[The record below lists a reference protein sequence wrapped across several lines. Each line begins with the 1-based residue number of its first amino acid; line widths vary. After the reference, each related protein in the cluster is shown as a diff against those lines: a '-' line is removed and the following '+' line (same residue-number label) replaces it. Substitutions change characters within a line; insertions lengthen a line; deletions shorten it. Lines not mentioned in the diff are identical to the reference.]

1 MRPYIISHM
10 ITSVDGR
17 IDCPMVAQ
25 ISGNEYYEAL
35 GRLGRSSKLS
45 GRVTAAL
52 ECTAVSEEN
61 GSGYAGK
68 PVGQESVHVACRA
81 DEYTIIVDTYGRLQ
95 WASGIADGHPVL
107 CILSEQVTEEHLE
120 TLRQRGVSWIA
131 TGKEHI
137 DLPRAM
143 ELLAE
148 RFGVERLIIVGG
160 GHINGGFLDAGLIDE
175 VSVMVAPG
183 VDGCKGGTAVFDGI
197 TGRGCNPFRLRL
209 RSVEQW
215 PGTEVVWL
223 RYAVGRTNG

>member
-1 MRPYIISHM
+1 MM
-10 ITSVDGR
+10 ASVDGR

-35 GRLGRSSKLS
+35 DRLGRSSKLS
-45 GRVTAAL
+45 GRTTAAL
-52 ECTAVSEEN
+52 ECTAVSEEK
-61 GSGYAGK
+61 GRGHAGK
-68 PVGQESVHVACRA
+68 PVGRESVHVACRT

-95 WASGIADGHPVL
+95 WASGVADGHPVL
-107 CILSEQVTEEHLE
+107 CILGEQVTEEHLE

-160 GHINGGFLDAGLIDE
+160 GHINGGFLDAELIDE
-175 VSVMVAPG
+175 VSIMVAPG
-183 VDGCKGGTAVFDGI
+183 IDGRKGETAVFDGI

-215 PGTEVVWL
+215 PDTEVVWL
-223 RYAVGRTNG
+223 RYTVGCTNG